1 MIDSTTTRRD
11 ESAPVPSATTLSP
24 AEVRAERRRVIESI
38 RALRRLLDRRRAFEL
53 ADRRR
58 LNREARDR
66 DRAEAA
72 HGKGLQRIHER
83 QVRQETS
90 LTRQLHGLDGKRESR
105 EKRALAV
112 LRRESIERALGS
124 TYLTASQVNGIGA
137 GLIRD
142 LAAQGIR
149 TAADFER
156 VSWGKAQS
164 GKGGEVLYIHRTK
177 GGKVHING
185 IGEHRGRPLLAWRQS
200 AVARAEARAP
210 RELPPDERHRIA
222 EIIEAERKRLQ
233 QELAEAPR
241 TAESA
246 RAEAVQAHAEALGR
260 LADAHREAADRAAER
275 RAEFDA
281 MAEQLL
287 ALQAQLSA
295 HMDQYGDA
303 GRRVRRAQTRALR
316 PLPDVP
322 SLPAVPSP
330 RGPSDSEQRTSPA
343 TRPEAGQTQ
352 PGTTKAGPTKV
363 SLAKVSLAKVSGPK
377 AADGARP
384 EQVPGVRAGL
394 GWLVPIVF
402 FTMTAITGVGEQ
414 DVTAPLWFRI
424 GTRLVAAAILADLL
438 RLWIPR
444 RRWRTAAPMP
454 PGTGPLTFGTLLA
467 LAASGMFPDP
477 ELSTN
482 GAPWAVSVVAA
493 FFLMGG
499 ALLRTRTDEDENNGT
514 PKG

>member
-11 ESAPVPSATTLSP
+11 ESAPVPPATALSP
-24 AEVRAERRRVIESI
+24 AEVRAERRRLIESV
-38 RALRRLLDRRRAFEL
+38 RALRRLLDRRRPFEL

-72 HGKGLQRIHER
+72 HGKALQRIHER
-83 QVRQETS
+83 QVRHETS
-90 LTRQLHGLDGKRESR
+90 LTRQLDGLDGKRENQ
-105 EKRALAV
+105 ENRALAV
-112 LRRESIERALGS
+112 LRRESIERTLGS

-142 LAAQGIR
+142 LTAQGIR
-149 TAADFER
+149 TAADFQR
-156 VSWGKAQS
+156 VSWGKAQN

-233 QELAEAPR
+233 QELAQAPLAAEA
-241 TAESA
+241 A
-246 RAEAVQAHAEALGR
+246 RAEAAQTRTEALHR
-260 LADAHREAADRAAER
+260 LADDHREAANRAAER

-316 PLPDVP
+316 PLPDLPPVP
-322 SLPAVPSP
+322 ALPSP
-330 RGPSDSEQRTSPA
+330 RGPSDVEGRPSAA
-343 TRPEAGQTQ
+343 TRPRVGPA
-352 PGTTKAGPTKV
+352 KGPTKV
-363 SLAKVSLAKVSGPK
+363 SLTKGSLTK
-377 AADGARP
+377 ADAAEGADGTRP
-384 EQVPGVRAGL
+384 DPVPGIRAGL
-394 GWLVPIVF
+394 GWLIPIVF
-402 FTMTAITGVGEQ
+402 FAMTAIAGVGEQ
-414 DVTAPLWFRI
+414 DATAPLWFRI
-424 GTRLVAAAILADLL
+424 GTRLVAAAIVADLL

-454 PGTGPLTFGTLLA
+454 PGTGPLTTGTLLA

-482 GAPWAVSVVAA
+482 GAPWAVSAVSA
-493 FFLMGG
+493 FFLVGG
-499 ALLRTRTDEDENNGT
+499 ALLRTRSGETEGGGEPDGAAD
-514 PKG
+514 

>member
-11 ESAPVPSATTLSP
+11 ESAPVPPATTLSP
-24 AEVRAERRRVIESI
+24 AQVRAERRRVIESI

-72 HGKGLQRIHER
+72 HGKALQRIHER

-90 LTRQLHGLDGKRESR
+90 LSRQLDGLDGKRESQ

-112 LRRESIERALGS
+112 LRRESIERTLGS

-149 TAADFER
+149 TAADFDR

-164 GKGGEVLYIHRTK
+164 GKGGEVLYIHRAK

-200 AVARAEARAP
+200 AMARAEARAP

-233 QELAEAPR
+233 QELARAPR
-241 TAESA
+241 TAEAA
-246 RAEAVQAHAEALGR
+246 RAEAVQAHAEALDR
-260 LADAHREAADRAAER
+260 LADDQREAAGRAAER

-330 RGPSDSEQRTSPA
+330 RGPSDSERRTSAA
-343 TRPEAGQTQ
+343 TRPEVSLTQ
-352 PGTTKAGPTKV
+352 ADPIKV
-363 SLAKVSLAKVSGPK
+363 SPTKVSLAKVSGPK
-377 AADGARP
+377 TADGARP
-384 EQVPGVRAGL
+384 EPVPGVRAGL

-414 DVTAPLWFRI
+414 DATAPLWFRI

-454 PGTGPLTFGTLLA
+454 PGTGPLTTGTLLA
-467 LAASGMFPDP
+467 LAAFGMFPDP

-482 GAPWAVSVVAA
+482 GAPWAVSAVSA
-493 FFLMGG
+493 FFLVGG
-499 ALLRTRTDEDENNGT
+499 ALLRRGTRKDKSTG
-514 PKG
+514 KGKEA

>member
-11 ESAPVPSATTLSP
+11 ESAPVPPATTLSP

-72 HGKGLQRIHER
+72 HGKALQRIHER

-90 LTRQLHGLDGKRESR
+90 LSRQLDGLDGKRESQ

-112 LRRESIERALGS
+112 LRRESIERMLGS

-149 TAADFER
+149 TAADFDR

-200 AVARAEARAP
+200 AAARAEARAP

-233 QELAEAPR
+233 QELAQAPR
-241 TAESA
+241 TAEAA
-246 RAEAVQAHAEALGR
+246 RAEAVQAHAEALDG
-260 LADAHREAADRAAER
+260 LADDHREAADRAAQR

-316 PLPDVP
+316 PLPDAP

-330 RGPSDSEQRTSPA
+330 RGPSDSERCTSAA
-343 TRPEAGQTQ
+343 TRPEVSLTQ
-352 PGTTKAGPTKV
+352 ADPTKV
-363 SLAKVSLAKVSGPK
+363 SPTKVSLAKVSGPK
-377 AADGARP
+377 TAYGARP
-384 EQVPGVRAGL
+384 EPVPGVRAGL

-402 FTMTAITGVGEQ
+402 FTMTAIAGVGEQ
-414 DVTAPLWFRI
+414 DATAPLWFRI

-454 PGTGPLTFGTLLA
+454 PGTGPLTTGTLLA

-482 GAPWAVSVVAA
+482 GAPWAVSVVSV
-493 FFLMGG
+493 FFLVGG
-499 ALLRTRTDEDENNGT
+499 ALLRTGT
-514 PKG
+514 GKDKSTGKGKEA